1 MPVLAVAF
9 HQDVALDRLHEF
21 FASPEVQRRATT
33 QSCECSKC
41 GLVFAIVLTQKSD
54 PRNDA
59 SFGALCER
67 IAEGCDVGIHEDEY
81 VLDAP

>member
-9 HQDVALDRLHEF
+9 HHDFALERLYEY
-21 FASPEVQRRATT
+21 FANPEAQRRATT
-33 QSCECSKC
+33 QSCVCSKC

-59 SFGALCER
+59 SFGVLCER